1 MFSSIELKVSDDD
14 QQELEDMIEPSFFDY
29 TFKKPM
35 KTDMRKNMGSGANS
49 GIFRSRAHSVISELP
64 LNMVYQNSS
73 HGKMNLKIRCQ
84 ISVKDHQTK
93 GLESQQ

>member
-1 MFSSIELKVSDDD
+1 MSDDG

-35 KTDMRKNMGSGANS
+35 KTDMRKNVKSGANS
-49 GIFRSRAHSVISELP
+49 SVLRSRAHSVVSELP
-64 LNMVYQNSS
+64 LNLVYQNSS
-73 HGKMNLKIRCQ
+73 QGNTNLKIRCQ
-84 ISVKDHQTK
+84 ISVKDHKTK